1 MESCTNKIFLL
12 TTALQQVQMSLE
24 YIALK
29 RLFRLRNP
37 DEHVFVRL
45 RKMLSLRV
53 HQNYTVTNQRP
64 SDRRAL
70 IQAL

>member
-45 RKMLSLRV
+45 RKTLSLRV
-53 HQNYTVTNQRP
+53 HQNYTGTNQRP